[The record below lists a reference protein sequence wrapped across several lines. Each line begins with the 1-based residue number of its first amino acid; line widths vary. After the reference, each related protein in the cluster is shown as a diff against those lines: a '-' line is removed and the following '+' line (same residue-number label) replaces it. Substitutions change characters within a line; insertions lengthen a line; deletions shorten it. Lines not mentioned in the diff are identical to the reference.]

1 MFSQIGGVGGGYLLI
16 QGSILGSLPLS
27 VEITIYHTPTWMYWG
42 PLEQNSDVPA
52 KRSGC
57 VPGTSRKRLESSPP
71 GIEAEESCY
80 RRDVRPC

>member
-1 MFSQIGGVGGGYLLI
+1 MFSQIGRGVPSYSGVET
-16 QGSILGSLPLS
+16 GSLPLS

-71 GIEAEESCY
+71 GIEAEESGY